1 MKALLGRLQP
11 SAPTMAHDMS
21 LVQHLTTK
29 LRCQKIVMGQ
39 AANTHGMCKL
49 TVNVYSAAH
58 TEVLKDSEVE
68 LTRSAYTPLRL
79 TSSSCVP
86 TSLT

>member
-1 MKALLGRLQP
+1 
-11 SAPTMAHDMS
+11 
-21 LVQHLTTK
+21 
-29 LRCQKIVMGQ
+29 MGQ
-39 AANTHGMCKL
+39 AANTSGMYKL
-49 TVNVYSAAH
+49 IVNLYAAAH
-58 TEVLKDSEVE
+58 TEVLKDSEFE

>member
-1 MKALLGRLQP
+1 
-11 SAPTMAHDMS
+11 
-21 LVQHLTTK
+21 
-29 LRCQKIVMGQ
+29 MGQ
-39 AANTHGMCKL
+39 AANTSGMYKL
-49 TVNVYSAAH
+49 TVSLYAAAH
-58 TEVLKDSEVE
+58 TEVLKDSEFE

>member
-1 MKALLGRLQP
+1 M
-11 SAPTMAHDMS
+11 DY
-21 LVQHLTTK
+21 
-29 LRCQKIVMGQ
+29 
-39 AANTHGMCKL
+39 AANTHGICEL
-49 TVNVYSAAH
+49 IVNVYAAAH
-58 TEVLKDSEVE
+58 TEVLKDSEFE